1 MTKDSD
7 TRHIEKD
14 NKVTAPGWRL
24 PDGEGATRI
33 EMKNRKI
40 DENSSGTARLSST
53 NPFTCISTA
62 SYIFCSASSRVSPV
76 AAQPGKSGEYAE

>member
-40 DENSSGTARLSST
+40 DENNKT
-53 NPFTCISTA
+53 
-62 SYIFCSASSRVSPV
+62 
-76 AAQPGKSGEYAE
+76 K